1 MESKE
6 IQDIIH
12 KVYPSISKDYKSDA
26 EVLLYTNVFARLKAF
41 AATDEK
47 SAMAEYHWDKNKILI
62 YTDLMKSEEDIIRS
76 LIHECVH
83 SKQSYDLYMAYYE
96 QCEVDYDTHPYEI
109 EAEYEE
115 EKWEKYK
122 LNTNK
127 FG

>member
-1 MESKE
+1 MNPKE

-26 EVLLYTNVFARLKAF
+26 EVLLFANVFARLKAF
-41 AATDEK
+41 PAIEEE
-47 SAMAEYHWDKNKILI
+47 SAMAEYHWDENKILI
-62 YTDLMKSEEDIIRS
+62 YTDEIRSEEDVIRS

-83 SKQSYDLYMAYYE
+83 SKQCYDLYIAYYE
-96 QCEVDYDTHPYEI
+96 QCKVDYDTHPHEI

-115 EKWEKYK
+115 ENWKKYK